1 MKVTE
6 NFIAEY
12 TITLDRDEVH
22 SLLRLLENGA
32 SANTIETLGLSDL
45 TNALIAYTGIP
56 ESGTYD
62 WRYIAQLDI

>member
-32 SANTIETLGLSDL
+32 SANTIERLGLSDL
-45 TNALIAYTGIP
+45 ANALIAYVGMP
-56 ESGTYD
+56 PGKVYD